1 MPVLLSFPNDSVAAN
16 LNGRHFL
23 SSYNVDKSVLGLLLK
38 SYFLTYITSKYD
50 KNLESLTLT
59 VAS

>member
-38 SYFLTYITSKYD
+38 SYFLT
-50 KNLESLTLT
+50 
-59 VAS
+59 